1 MIIFMVMVCFLL
13 EAMGVLCL
21 MKYYRKV
28 RPPAALLN
36 CSDAAA
42 AGSTDV
48 QPVGE

>member
-13 EAMGVLCL
+13 EAMGILCL

-28 RPPAALLN
+28 RPPAALLS
-36 CSDAAA
+36 CSDAAAA

-48 QPVGE
+48 